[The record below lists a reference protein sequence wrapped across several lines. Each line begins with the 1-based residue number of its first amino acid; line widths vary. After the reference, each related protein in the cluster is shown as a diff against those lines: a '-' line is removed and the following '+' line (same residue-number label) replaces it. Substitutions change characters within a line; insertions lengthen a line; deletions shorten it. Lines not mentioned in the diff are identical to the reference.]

1 MTVRQVGRS
10 DQQRTLT
17 VLSQR
22 DIGKGLPEFSA
33 LTPGDAAGFRAA
45 ENFRWPLPETFMQ
58 ALCGLDRQCAAGGK
72 HPAYGAQGRPVEV
85 VAHALEQR
93 RAGHPGEGRVFAAGA
108 LQVFRKGQLPT
119 QERAPGAQWPKHP
132 KQQAVDVL
140 GGDAAN
146 DARRAQVGAPQLFQ
160 GFDFIGQLA
169 QVFFDALGFAA
180 GAGCAQAESAV
191 IQVQRGG
198 TKRRLLEVAKVRIV
212 GLIAQPQI
220 NIT

>member
-1 MTVRQVGRS
+1 
-10 DQQRTLT
+10 
-17 VLSQR
+17 
-22 DIGKGLPEFSA
+22 
-33 LTPGDAAGFRAA
+33 
-45 ENFRWPLPETFMQ
+45 MQ

-146 DARRAQVGAPQLFQ
+146 DARRAQVSAPQLFQ